1 MRYRMHIIMNPKTLI
16 DYPEIKEYIKQ
27 KKINQY
33 EIKLYNHPD
42 QSDLVFEIGY
52 LDMSF
57 EHEVILSTLE
67 RYIQRIKSYSDRN
80 ISAYFKLNLLLSN
93 SKYKE
98 LEDAYKLSQSIEKKS
113 ISFDTYVLN
122 ELGLPQ
128 TNTNLCLL
136 IKDLD
141 KIMEIGRHVSDY
153 MMGYWYYLN
162 HGRH

>member
-1 MRYRMHIIMNPKTLI
+1 MNPKTLI
-16 DYPEIKEYIKQ
+16 EYPEIKEYIIQ

-33 EIKLYNHPD
+33 EIKLYDHPD

-67 RYIQRIKSYSDRN
+67 RYIERIKSYRDRN
-80 ISAYFKLNLLLSN
+80 RSAYFKLNLLLSK

-98 LEDAYKLSQSIEKKS
+98 LEDAYQLSQSIEKKS
-113 ISFDTYVLN
+113 ISFETYVLK
-122 ELGLPQ
+122 ELGLSN
-128 TNTNLCLL
+128 TDTNLCLL
-136 IKDLD
+136 IKELD
-141 KIMEIGRHVSDY
+141 EIMDIGRHVSNY

-162 HGRH
+162 HGRR